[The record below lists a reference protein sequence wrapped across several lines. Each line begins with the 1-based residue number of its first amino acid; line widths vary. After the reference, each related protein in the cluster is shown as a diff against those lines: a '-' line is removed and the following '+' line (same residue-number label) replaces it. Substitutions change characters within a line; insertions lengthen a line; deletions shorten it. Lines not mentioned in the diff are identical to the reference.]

1 MIVLADTQIS
11 DLFPAIGRLY
21 HYRGISAVGS
31 ASHWQCGGQ
40 GFKSPMLHQKS
51 RHKRGGFFHPR
62 KIYRNP
68 YYCRKQYKQ
77 KEILFAASAG
87 SAEDKQEKYFF

>member
-1 MIVLADTQIS
+1 MNVLADTQIY

-40 GFKSPMLHQKS
+40 GFKSPMLHQNKS
-51 RHKRGGFFHPR
+51 LCLAENIGF
-62 KIYRNP
+62 I
-68 YYCRKQYKQ
+68 
-77 KEILFAASAG
+77 
-87 SAEDKQEKYFF
+87 FFLLCFETVENSRFPLRFPL